1 MQSCQWSFGYTTTRQ
16 QSLSMRCLSFRCVV
30 VGEFPVCAQCMH
42 NWLMPVNNIHGRMS
56 PKRFFPLF
64 GTLFASVC
72 SFFWW
77 RVFVNR
83 CIRTKWQTTHTHT
96 VCQQMTLITC
106 LHNIICIRILAEA
119 PPLPLLPAAP
129 VQGRSC
135 PMLRAQSAVAYT
147 DWAALELAPLSSRT
161 PGPPEGHHV

>member
-1 MQSCQWSFGYTTTRQ
+1 MQCVNTTAHVDETGIDVVRIWDSNHARQTTAALVNCERDGHKCMQSCQWSFGYTTTRQ

-30 VGEFPVCAQCMH
+30 VGDFAVCSQCMH

-64 GTLFASVC
+64 GTLFASDC

-83 CIRTKWQTTHTHT
+83 CIRTTIADNTHT
-96 VCQQMTLITC
+96 QTLC
-106 LHNIICIRILAEA
+106 
-119 PPLPLLPAAP
+119 
-129 VQGRSC
+129 VSK
-135 PMLRAQSAVAYT
+135 
-147 DWAALELAPLSSRT
+147 
-161 PGPPEGHHV
+161 